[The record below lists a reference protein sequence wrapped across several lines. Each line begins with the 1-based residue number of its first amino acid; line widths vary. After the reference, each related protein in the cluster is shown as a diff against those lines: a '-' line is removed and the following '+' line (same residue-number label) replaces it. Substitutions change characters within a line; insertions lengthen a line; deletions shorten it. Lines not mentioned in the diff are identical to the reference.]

1 MIDVGTD
8 IQMGVNIFDERFT
21 GELDTYHDI
30 ISPWLDENGYT
41 STLQGHS
48 LGSTVSLWLNHELR
62 ADPRISNVT
71 TFNSGVSAIGNM
83 MTEYFGDWKPGP
95 PLNEL
100 EGNYMDR
107 VANVVQKG
115 DPISTDVLVPKS
127 VQYGDIFEYNNVPER
142 GGLGSHSL
150 NTFDNP
156 LWFEDWSKEYGDM
169 AKMVDGVSEKV
180 GESFDVK
187 KNFDRYTEPIKKI
200 RPRFEPENN
209 RRDKKQK
216 NQDYANNVFI
226 PLDSNFNRPS
236 FNNVFQPIYNE
247 SYNFDKNKSYN
258 KVVSETETYN
268 NYNNFSK
275 SNQYLEEH
283 EMKQTCPNG
292 FVYDN

>member
-1 MIDVGTD
+1 
-8 IQMGVNIFDERFT
+8 
-21 GELDTYHDI
+21 
-30 ISPWLDENGYT
+30 
-41 STLQGHS
+41 
-48 LGSTVSLWLNHELR
+48 
-62 ADPRISNVT
+62 
-71 TFNSGVSAIGNM
+71 
-83 MTEYFGDWKPGP
+83 
-95 PLNEL
+95 
-100 EGNYMDR
+100 MDR

-115 DPISTDVLVPKS
+115 DPISTDILVPKN
-127 VQYGDIFEYNNVPER
+127 VQYGDIFEYDNVPER

-169 AKMVDGVSEKV
+169 AKMVDGISEKV

-216 NQDYANNVFI
+216 NQNYPNNVFI

-258 KVVSETETYN
+258 KVVSETDTYN

-283 EMKQTCPNG
+283 KMKQTCPNG
-292 FVYDN
+292 FVYDNYKRKCIPNDMRSQIFQQI